1 VAKRTQPYKLGF
13 PKKYVEKSQGKKK
26 SKLSEEEAVKLLEQ
40 GKEAARTGRRLP
52 DSYFK
57 KRTMITGGKMP
68 NTKAD
73 NDPSKDAAKNKSKTA
88 RIMGL
93 PSQRVYTGI
102 VPKARQDFSDPS
114 KLGEQY
120 HHKGDLVAPAYNI
133 HKTTGLYRKG
143 HGQVSRPV
151 DPTKRGKKGSV
162 KGSDTKKLAKGGKV
176 ARKALSAATKK
187 TLQAKAK
194 KSGKSYGTL
203 AKVYRRGQG
212 AWISS
217 GSRRGMPMAAWAM
230 GRVNSFLRG
239 SRKHDTDLR

>member
-1 VAKRTQPYKLGF
+1 MAKRTQPYKLGF

-68 NTKAD
+68 DTKAD
-73 NDPSKDAAKNKSKTA
+73 NDPSKDAAKKKSKTA

-114 KLGEQY
+114 KFGEQY
-120 HHKGDLVAPAYNI
+120 HGEGDLVGPRLNKHTYS
-133 HKTTGLYRKG
+133 GLKRQGKKIR
-143 HGQVSRPV
+143 RPV
-151 DPTKRGKKGSV
+151 DPTKRGS
-162 KGSDTKKLAKGGKV
+162 KGGK
-176 ARKALSAATKK
+176 APRPAKGKK
-187 TLQAKAK
+187 
-194 KSGKSYGTL
+194 
-203 AKVYRRGQG
+203 
-212 AWISS
+212 
-217 GSRRGMPMAAWAM
+217 
-230 GRVNSFLRG
+230 
-239 SRKHDTDLR
+239 